1 MEYFFLPSSRRP
13 LTSLAGR
20 SAPMETV
27 LAGIIPLST
36 YRASGV
42 VEVSNNCSFH
52 DSLQKLHGHGV
63 TGAPVFRDDAA
74 TVSELS

>member
-1 MEYFFLPSSRRP
+1 
-13 LTSLAGR
+13 
-20 SAPMETV
+20 METV
-27 LAGIIPLST
+27 VGIIPLST

-52 DSLQKLHGHGV
+52 DALQKLHDHGV

-74 TVSELS
+74 TVCELS